1 MTRAKQI
8 ALGVG
13 VGSLAGLI
21 LGAWGSAA
29 GLRGMAANA
38 VGTSLLPLAAYLV
51 VKARRHDSQVST
63 EDAPQAP
70 PES

>member
-51 VKARRHDSQVST
+51 VKARRHDSQVQK
-63 EDAPQAP
+63 DAPKAP
-70 PES
+70 PEP